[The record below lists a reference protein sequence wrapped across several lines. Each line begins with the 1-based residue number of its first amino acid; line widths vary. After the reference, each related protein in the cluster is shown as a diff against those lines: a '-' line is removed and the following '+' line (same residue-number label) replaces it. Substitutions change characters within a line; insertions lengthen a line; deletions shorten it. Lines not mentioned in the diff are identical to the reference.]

1 MSDGKGRDMIK
12 TNANRAVEA
21 VAKKWE
27 EEECGVCEDYKE
39 KTVI

>member
-12 TNANRAVEA
+12 TNANRAVEV

-27 EEECGVCEDYKE
+27 EGESGECED
-39 KTVI
+39 